1 MIQSSSNGLS
11 QSTGDNSKN
20 GLIERVVENW
30 LTNATE
36 RGYQIAFCQMLASEG
51 EQLLYIATHG
61 AFEKGKD
68 VVTRLFDAS
77 VRAYQLKGGSIRL
90 SEWRSISEQINNLV
104 ELPVN
109 LPQLN
114 NIGPHHPYLVTNGR
128 VDDVVLDYINT
139 ANLGWKLRGCD
150 HPLQVIEGA
159 QLVSRFV
166 AAHGSFLPHETKDF
180 KLFLTL
186 VLNDGRAPLDK
197 RSFSQLL
204 ESVIPFKE
212 DTSEK
217 NIIRA
222 LSSAVL
228 LTSYILGA
236 SEGQANHWAIFEAWT
251 MVASYVLGA
260 ATKFELADKSWK
272 SSYDLAMLGARRALD
287 SLANECSQRQEFIE
301 GQPIADGFFY
311 SARQLILAGLLSA
324 RVLQDRLVGQ
334 VPDPAM
340 KSLIQARVKESRV
353 WGESAAPFIL
363 LVALEME
370 RGNQQLAAE
379 NWVLQYVQYL
389 LISNEDSLPGTPDS
403 FISVEDS
410 LRFIHGMDDH
420 DIKTSHGFSYSCQL
434 CVDYLARRWRR
445 QALSRF
451 WPKITRLSFV
461 SSIPQSPWE
470 WFIWEASSAR
480 LVSMSPGQPQS
491 WKILGDEAKKRD
503 TSTLPRLLRTNPEFV
518 LFYLLVFPH
527 RLTSETLRIIDDL

>member
-1 MIQSSSNGLS
+1 
-11 QSTGDNSKN
+11 
-20 GLIERVVENW
+20 
-30 LTNATE
+30 
-36 RGYQIAFCQMLASEG
+36 MLASEG

-68 VVTRLFDAS
+68 VVTRLSDTS
-77 VRAYQLKGGSIRL
+77 VRAYQLKGGHVRL
-90 SEWRSISEQINNLV
+90 GEWRSISEQISNLV

-109 LPQLN
+109 LPQLPD
-114 NIGPHHPYLVTNGR
+114 IGSHHPYFVTNGR

-139 ANLGWKLRGCD
+139 ANLSWKQRRFD
-150 HPLQVIEGA
+150 HPLQVIEGS

-166 AAHGSFLPHETKDF
+166 AAHGSFLPREAKDF

-197 RSFSQLL
+197 RNFSQLL

-212 DTSEK
+212 EASER
-217 NIIRA
+217 NVVRA
-222 LSSAVL
+222 LASAVL

-260 ATKFELADKSWK
+260 ATKFDLAKNTWQ
-272 SSYDLAMLGARRALD
+272 SSFDLAMLGARRALD
-287 SLANECSQRQEFIE
+287 GLAEECSQRQHFIE

-311 SARQLILAGLLSA
+311 SARQLVLAGLLSA
-324 RVLQDRLVGQ
+324 RILQDRLLGQ
-334 VPDPAM
+334 SPAPAM

-353 WGESAAPFIL
+353 WGESAAPFVL

-379 NWVLQYVQYL
+379 NWVLQYVQFL
-389 LISNEDSLPGTPDS
+389 LVSNDGSSPGTPDS

-410 LRFIHGMDDH
+410 LRFIHGMDEH
-420 DIKTSHGFSYSCQL
+420 NIKTSHGFSYSCQL
-434 CVDYLARRWRR
+434 SVDYLARRWRR
-445 QALSRF
+445 QALSQL

-461 SSIPQSPWE
+461 SSIPQSSWE

-480 LVSMSPGQPQS
+480 LVSIFPGQPQS
-491 WKILGDEAKKRD
+491 WQTLGQEAKKRD
-503 TSTLPRLLRTNPEFV
+503 ISALPWLLRTNRDFV